1 MLSLD
6 IIEFMKMEI
15 LKILL
20 VKKFPS
26 QSVDDEYR

>member
-15 LKILL
+15 LKNIARLKSFHL
-20 VKKFPS
+20 KV
-26 QSVDDEYR
+26 